1 MVPPPGPTL
10 LYFSAVFTVNYA
22 HFDID
27 FCVQALD
34 HFLVE
39 GIVGVPY
46 IYIYLHNKKGNS
58 GQ

>member
-46 IYIYLHNKKGNS
+46 LT
-58 GQ
+58 Q